1 VAADLANYSERAKEA
16 VQIFWQTREAAKLKQ
31 RESGTVDQGE
41 RSGVT
46 SGKNMDGFVT
56 LAKNIVHANGLAN
69 AEIMLKG
76 SILTLPGYFRPTKL
90 WDMLVLDEGQ
100 LVAALEFK
108 SQVGPSFGNNFNN
121 RTEEAI
127 GTAHDIWTAYRDDAF
142 GEEAPKPF
150 VGWLMLIEDTE
161 KSRSPVKNVSPN
173 FDVFAEF
180 EGASYIDRYDI
191 LCRKLIQE
199 QLYSSAA
206 VLTSERNSIQTGCY
220 NNVSELTS
228 LKSFAAAL
236 AGHIAMVAAKK

>member
-1 VAADLANYSERAKEA
+1 MAADLANYNERAKEA
-16 VQIFWQTREAAKLKQ
+16 VQIFWQTRETAKRKQ

-56 LAKNIVHANGLAN
+56 LAKDIVHANGLAN

-90 WDMLVLDEGQ
+90 WDMLVLDDGQ

-142 GEEAPKPF
+142 GEQAPKPF
-150 VGWLMLIEDTE
+150 IGWLMLIEDTE
-161 KSRSPVKNVSPN
+161 KSRAPVKNVSPN
-173 FDVFAEF
+173 FGVFPEF
-180 EGASYIDRYDI
+180 HGASYIDRYDI

-206 VLTSERNSIQTGCY
+206 VLTTSRGSVETGSY
-220 NNVSELTS
+220 GNVSELTS

-236 AGHIAMVAAKK
+236 AGHIATIAARK